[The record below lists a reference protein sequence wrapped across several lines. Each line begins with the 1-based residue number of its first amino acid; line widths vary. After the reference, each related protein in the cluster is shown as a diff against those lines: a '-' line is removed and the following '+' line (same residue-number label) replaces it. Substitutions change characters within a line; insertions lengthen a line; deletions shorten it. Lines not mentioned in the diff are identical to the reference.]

1 MTNRRF
7 QKGLTLIEALI
18 AVAIFA
24 IFALLV
30 NSIFFNILRGTL
42 KQESLKDVKQ
52 SGSVAMEIMEKTI
65 REAESVTCNASSS
78 ITTINPDGTS
88 TTTFQISTDAITG
101 TTGTNVNKLTG
112 EKVRVNSLAFT
123 CDNTGVYPVVT
134 ITFILEHINNTTNPN
149 RAEGF
154 ATMDFRTTVSLR

>member
-42 KQESLKDVKQ
+42 KQESLKAVKQ

-65 REAESVTCNASSS
+65 R
-78 ITTINPDGTS
+78 
-88 TTTFQISTDAITG
+88 
-101 TTGTNVNKLTG
+101 
-112 EKVRVNSLAFT
+112 
-123 CDNTGVYPVVT
+123 
-134 ITFILEHINNTTNPN
+134 
-149 RAEGF
+149 
-154 ATMDFRTTVSLR
+154 